1 MRPEFLRRLL
11 LGLVTALIV
20 ARPLVLGEDPGL
32 VDHLSGAAGLVLTLL
47 WLVAAVGWAVW
58 RAWSQ
63 QAGWRA
69 SVVEGALLVVVILV
83 FVSALG
89 TASYKHPAW
98 LIASEWFVLLVAF
111 CLIRQLAVTSGDNHC
126 LLAVLLA
133 TGVSLSLHGIYQ
145 YAVELPGQRQLVE
158 KPAQLVQTL
167 AQSGNYLDP
176 NNPLL
181 EHWKQRLQA
190 DNVFATFVNPNS
202 FAGFLALLFPLAV
215 GWALASKMGQSWN
228 LKIGL
233 AVGSAVIMATALW
246 FTHSRGAILATLL
259 VGTAI
264 GGIYWRQIIWTH
276 RWKCLAAAAV
286 LAGMICLPFA
296 RGWVTTSG
304 LEKTQ
309 ISMTKRLDYWSA
321 TWPMIKDHPWLGV
334 GPGQFSRFYP
344 RYMRET
350 AYEKITNPHNFVLE
364 IWATCGLFAL
374 AALGVALVAFFWR
387 ALSAWTQRV
396 SLPDHN
402 EVPTATR
409 WEFLLGGMFG
419 LSLGWLLWAYDLTG
433 ENWADQMIY
442 GTFKAGMRSLLWLA
456 CFALFESIPW
466 PGPSRA
472 IALIAGFAALLLN
485 LLVSDGISLPSV
497 TQPLWIVAALAL
509 NSLPQPQAEFK
520 PRNWLGVMA
529 PIPVLSVVCLCYLVF
544 LFDPTF
550 TSADSMRK
558 ARLLYPLYWEKREEL
573 GDQKPVSDQQRV
585 QSEVTFLLGRITKA
599 LETAAFGDPRQ
610 KQKPFRAEPLVEL
623 AQWYGE
629 EWKHLPIQGKG
640 LIDIRNR
647 AAKCAEAAIDLDPE
661 GLDGYR
667 IKYQLNLTFAKGSVT
682 ETKRLYELAS
692 EAMAAF
698 VRRDPTE
705 AGNHFRWAEVLFQLG
720 DREVG
725 KKQAE
730 EALRLDRLSVDPA
743 RKLRDSQRWQMLA
756 ELDPDNVSVRYQLT
770 EALYLEGDREHR
782 EQGRREAEK
791 TLQLDQQ
798 ANNPNNALTDSQRR
812 NLELWLRL
820 PSSN

>member
-1 MRPEFLRRLL
+1 L

-32 VDHLSGAAGLVLTLL
+32 TDHLSGAGGLVITLL

-63 QAGWRA
+63 QAGWRGSA
-69 SVVEGALLVVVILV
+69 VEAALLAVVILV
-83 FVSALG
+83 LVSAIG
-89 TASYKHPAW
+89 AASYKHPAW
-98 LIASEWFVLLVAF
+98 LIASEWFVILVAF
-111 CLIRQLAVTSGDNHC
+111 CLIRQLAVTPGDNHC

-133 TGVSLSLHGIYQ
+133 TGVSLSVHGVYQ
-145 YAVELPGQRQLVE
+145 YAVELPDQRQLVE

-167 AQSGNYLDP
+167 AQTGNYVDA

-181 EHWKQRLQA
+181 EHFKQRLQA
-190 DNVFATFVNPNS
+190 DNIFATFVNPNS

-215 GWALASKMGQSWN
+215 GWAVASKMGQSWN

-233 AVGSAVIMATALW
+233 AIGSAGIMAAALW
-246 FTHSRGAILATLL
+246 FTHSRGAILATFL
-259 VGTAI
+259 VGMSI
-264 GGIYWRQIIWTH
+264 GGIYWRQIVWTH

-286 LAGMICLPFA
+286 IAGLICIPFA

-309 ISMTKRLDYWSA
+309 ISTNKRLDYWSA

-334 GPGQFSRFYP
+334 GPGQFGQFYP

-364 IWATCGLFAL
+364 IWATYGLFAL
-374 AALGVALVAFFWR
+374 AALGAALVAFFWR
-387 ALSAWTQRV
+387 ARSDWTQRG
-396 SLPDHN
+396 SIPANDELR
-402 EVPTATR
+402 ATLR
-409 WEFLLGGMFG
+409 LEFLLGGMFG
-419 LSLGWLLWAYDLTG
+419 LSLGWFLWAYDLTG

-442 GTFKAGMRSLLWLA
+442 GTFKAGMRSLVWFG

-466 PGPSRA
+466 PGPTRA
-472 IALIAGFAALLLN
+472 IALTAGFAALLLN

-497 TQPLWIVAALAL
+497 AQPLWIVAALAL
-509 NSLPQPQAEFK
+509 NTLPQAAATIK

-529 PIPVLSVVCLCYLVF
+529 PIPVLSAICLGYFVF
-544 LFDPTF
+544 LFDPTL
-550 TSADSMRK
+550 TSVDSMRK
-558 ARLLYPLYWEKREEL
+558 ARLLYPLYWEKQEAL
-573 GDQKPVSDQQRV
+573 GDQKRVPDQQKV
-585 QSEVTFLLGRITKA
+585 QSEVTFLLGRITKT
-599 LETAAFGDPRQ
+599 LETAAYGDPRQ
-610 KQKPFRAEPLVEL
+610 RQKPFRAEPLVEL
-623 AQWYGE
+623 AQWYAE
-629 EWKHLPIQGKG
+629 EWKYSMKRGEPLIQ
-640 LIDIRNR
+640 IRR
-647 AAKCAEAAIDLDPE
+647 KAANAAEAAIDLDPE
-661 GLDGYR
+661 GLEGYR
-667 IKYQLNLTFAKGSVT
+667 VKYQLNLTFAKGSVT
-682 ETKRLYELAS
+682 ETKKLYELAS
-692 EAMAAF
+692 EAMATL

-720 DREVG
+720 DQEAG

-730 EALRLDRLSVDPA
+730 EALRLDRLSADPA

-770 EALYLEGDREHR
+770 EALYLERDREHR

-791 TLQLDQQ
+791 TLQLHQQ

-812 NLELWLRL
+812 NLELWLRP